1 MQQKGFLWMG
11 ALALV
16 ALAVACSG
24 GDKAPASPTSPTL
37 SSVTAGSDAAADGV
51 TLKVN
56 GPTPSS
62 PIGGVRLTS
71 MAATLS
77 FQAAT
82 GKYVSGESYTYR
94 VQLMNA
100 SSVLLEEQSGKAL
113 SYAMKTALDADTL
126 YRWRARAE
134 LQGYT
139 GAWSAVETFKSME
152 KPTGYFKGNEVYDPL
167 TDGKT
172 VGIIHGPVT
181 WIPNVGLRLD
191 GDDSS
196 IEYTL
201 TSTVVTGEFSMIVGN
216 VGGGSGNDKSK
227 IMTMRE
233 ENGLDPSHREWVVDN
248 DRRMTVEKREDG
260 NVAWRFITHDDQ
272 VDTIGGERINPGIRD
287 DFEYLWK
294 ATWDG
299 RFTLTIQQLPGFNT
313 IYNFGKNYA
322 GPYDPNPH
330 KAYAGS
336 GSTFMGHG
344 TVAGMVVR
352 QVWLSPNPRPSWAN
366 Q

>member
-11 ALALV
+11 AFVLV

-24 GDKAPASPTSPTL
+24 GDKTPVSPTSPTL
-37 SSVTAGSDAAADGV
+37 SSVTAGADAAADGV

-62 PIGGVRLTS
+62 PVGGVRLIS
-71 MAATLS
+71 MAVTLA

-82 GKYVSGESYTYR
+82 GKYVSGETYAYR

-100 SSVLLEEQSGKAL
+100 SSVLLEEQTGKAL

-134 LQGYT
+134 LEGYV
-139 GAWSAVETFKSME
+139 GAWSTVETFKSME
-152 KPTGYFKGNEVYDPL
+152 RPTGYIKGNEVYDPL
-167 TDGKT
+167 IDGKT
-172 VGIIHGPVT
+172 VGKISGPFT
-181 WIPNVGLRLD
+181 WIPNVGIRLD
-191 GDDSS
+191 AGDSS
-196 IEYTL
+196 IEYALPATCV
-201 TSTVVTGEFSMIVGN
+201 SCEFSMIVGN
-216 VGGGSGNDKSK
+216 VGGSSGNDKSK
-227 IMTMRE
+227 IMAMRE
-233 ENGLDPSHREWVVDN
+233 ENGLHPTHREYLVDN
-248 DRRMTVEKREDG
+248 DRRMTIEKRGDG

-294 ATWDG
+294 ARWDG
-299 RFTLTIQQLPGFNT
+299 AFTLTIQQLPAFNT
-313 IYNFGKNYA
+313 IYNFGKHYA
-322 GPYDPNPH
+322 GSYDASPH
-330 KAYAGS
+330 MAYVGS